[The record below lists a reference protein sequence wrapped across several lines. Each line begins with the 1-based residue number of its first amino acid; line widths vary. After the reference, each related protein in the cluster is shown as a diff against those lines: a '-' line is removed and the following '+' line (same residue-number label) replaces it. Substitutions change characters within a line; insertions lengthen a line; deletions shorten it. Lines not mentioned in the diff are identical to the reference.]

1 MLKDTICAIS
11 TSLQEGAISIIR
23 LSGDEAI
30 EIVNRMFNKDLTKVK
45 SHTISY
51 GYIIDNNELVDE
63 VLVSVFKGPKSF
75 TKDDVVEINCHGGV
89 FITKKILSLCLAN
102 GARLAKRGE
111 FSSRAFING
120 RIDLTQA
127 EAINDMIIADNESS
141 AKLAIQGM
149 KGSIQKLIDPFVKE
163 ILDIIANIE
172 VNIDYPEYEDI
183 EDLTTNKLLPIA
195 NDWIN
200 KMNSL
205 LERAY
210 SGQIIREGI
219 YTAIIGKP
227 NVGKSSLLNS
237 LLEED
242 KAIVSHIAGTT
253 RDLVEGNIN
262 IGNIKL
268 HLIDTAGIRE
278 SQDYVEKI
286 GIERSKKAIE
296 KAQLVILVLDATKEI
311 DKEEQMLLEL
321 CKDKT
326 IIKVYNKMDL
336 IEDKDMDKSIDSIYI
351 SAINNNIDSLID
363 MIHNIFDKHLIVL
376 KEPALN
382 NERHIGL
389 LKKALVSMINA
400 KNAMEA
406 SVQPDLVE
414 IDIQEAYNS
423 LKEISGEVNRDDL
436 LDTLFSNFCLGK

>member
-1 MLKDTICAIS
+1 
-11 TSLQEGAISIIR
+11 
-23 LSGDEAI
+23 
-30 EIVNRMFNKDLTKVK
+30 
-45 SHTISY
+45 
-51 GYIIDNNELVDE
+51 
-63 VLVSVFKGPKSF
+63 
-75 TKDDVVEINCHGGV
+75 
-89 FITKKILSLCLAN
+89 ITKKILSLCLAN